1 MATPQNDG
9 GVSKAISDSKK
20 LLDKVNNGNV
30 ASKSGK
36 PFAGADKPATPPV
49 KNVKAGADAK
59 KSAGAG
65 IMEGLKKMA
74 APAKNLGDEAA
85 SAAAGIKA
93 KQDNVDAYEAT
104 MPKMH
109 KGGKVKKDGAHNLKK
124 GEVVLTEKDA
134 KKMGVK
140 DGAKDGGDKKSAKKK
155 KHGVK
160 HTHIEHHSNGSH
172 TMKNMMD
179 DGSEQS
185 SAHPDDASMM
195 EAMQGQMSTPAP
207 APQPQGQG
215 GGAPDPA
222 AAGGAPA

>member
-9 GVSKAISDSKK
+9 GVAEKLAGAKK
-20 LLDKVNNGNV
+20 TLDTVNKGNV

-36 PFAGADKPATPPV
+36 PFEPAAKNVTAGAA
-49 KNVKAGADAK
+49 AK
-59 KSAGAG
+59 KTAGAG

-74 APAKNLGDEAA
+74 QPAKQIGDEAA
-85 SAAAGIKA
+85 SAGAGLQARK
-93 KQDNVDAYEAT
+93 DNVEQYEASL
-104 MPKMH
+104 PKLH

-140 DGAKDGGDKKSAKKK
+140 DGAAEKDGDKKDSKKKK
-155 KHGVK
+155 KHGMK

-172 TMKNMMD
+172 TMKTMMD

-195 EAMQGQMSTPAP
+195 EAMQSQMGQAAP
-207 APQPQGQG
+207 APQQQQ
-215 GGAPDPA
+215 GAPDPA

>member
-9 GVSKAISDSKK
+9 GVSKALSDSKK

-30 ASKSGK
+30 SSKNGK
-36 PFAGADKPATPPV
+36 PFAAADKPAATPP

-74 APAKNLGDEAA
+74 APAKDAGGEAA
-85 SAAAGIKA
+85 SAAAGLKA
-93 KQDNVDAYEAT
+93 KADNVAEYEASL
-104 MPKMH
+104 PKMH

-124 GEVVLTEKDA
+124 GEIVLTEKDA

-140 DGAKDGGDKKSAKKK
+140 DGAKDGGDKKDSKKKK
-155 KHGVK
+155 KHGAK

-172 TMKNMMD
+172 TMKAMMD

-195 EAMQGQMSTPAP
+195 EALQGQMNTPAP
-207 APQPQGQG
+207 APQGQ
-215 GGAPDPA
+215 GAPDPA

>member
-9 GVSKAISDSKK
+9 GVSKAVSDSKK
-20 LLDKVNNGNV
+20 LLNKVNNGNV

-36 PFAGADKPATPPV
+36 PFDGETKNAPA
-49 KNVKAGADAK
+49 AAAAK

-74 APAKNLGDEAA
+74 APAKNLGDEAE
-85 SAAAGIKA
+85 SAAAGLKA
-93 KQDNVDAYEAT
+93 KKDNVDAYEASL
-104 MPKMH
+104 PKMH

-140 DGAKDGGDKKSAKKK
+140 DGAKDDEKKSVKKK
-155 KHGVK
+155 KHGAK

-172 TMKNMMD
+172 TMKAMMD

-185 SAHPDDASMM
+185 SAHPDDASLM
-195 EAMQGQMSTPAP
+195 EAMQGQLNTPAP
-207 APQPQGQG
+207 APQAQ